1 MSFFGFG
8 RPADVSIRLSD
19 ESTRRRVLHNV
30 SDRKKEPLLLYYDG
44 ETIAGMV
51 DVNLKK
57 SNVKKVDHKGVR
69 VEVTGQIELF
79 NDRGNTHD
87 FLFLVKHLAGPES
100 LTSDRSYEFEF
111 PNVEKP
117 HESYHGTNVRLR
129 YFVKATVM
137 RGMAQPNITQ
147 ELEFVVHMLS
157 AYPNVPNPLKME
169 VGIEDSLH
177 IEFEYNKS
185 RYHLDEA
192 IIGKISFILVRVKIK
207 HMEIDLIRR
216 EQTGSGPSN
225 YMEQESIGKY
235 EIMDGGPAKG
245 EVIPIRL
252 FLKSFQG
259 QPTMKEVAKK
269 FSVRYFLNLVLVDEE
284 DRRYFKQQE
293 ITLWRK
299 AYLNE
304 NRIPTN
310 QFISSQLPNGNFVNE
325 KSEQLPVDSE
335 EAPEAAF

>member
-30 SDRKKEPLLLYYDG
+30 SDRKKEELLLYYDG
-44 ETIAGMV
+44 ETIAGKV

-57 SNVKKVDHKGVR
+57 GNVKKVDHKGVR

-100 LTSDRSYEFEF
+100 LASDRSYEFEF

-310 QFISSQLPNGNFVNE
+310 QFISSQLPNGNFANE
-325 KSEQLPVDSE
+325 KAGQTPLSAE